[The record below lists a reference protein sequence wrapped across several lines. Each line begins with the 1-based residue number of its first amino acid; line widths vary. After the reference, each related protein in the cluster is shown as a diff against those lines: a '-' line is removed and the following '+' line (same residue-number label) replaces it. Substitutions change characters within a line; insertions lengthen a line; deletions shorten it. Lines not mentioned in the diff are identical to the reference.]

1 VERIE
6 NRYAI
11 GLSGDDS
18 GCSQLIGDP
27 LVIEMDWTMPDIEH
41 IVGRIFSSAEPFRL
55 WGVPERIAENHYRA
69 RAVDL
74 HVGSTLTFDI
84 TDKHIVIQLRG
95 GTCGNTV
102 VRFLGG
108 LHYHVNSDVGVDL
121 LKWNQDGE
129 PSGSAQRRP
138 GAAL

>member
-1 VERIE
+1 MT
-6 NRYAI
+6 
-11 GLSGDDS
+11 
-18 GCSQLIGDP
+18 GDP
-27 LVIEMDWTMPDIEH
+27 IVIDMDWTMPSIEH
-41 IVGRIFSSAEPFRL
+41 VVGRIFSAAEPFRL
-55 WGVPERIAENHYRA
+55 WGVPERVTDKHYRA

-95 GTCGNTV
+95 GTCGNTI

-121 LKWNQDGE
+121 LKWTDGE

-138 GAAL
+138 RRCALSNQAGRPS